1 MTNATG
7 ARMSSSARG
16 IGRSVLLRGRRRD
29 LGRRRPCAHRLA
41 EHPAVVPAL
50 LASVAAVLTSV
61 HAAIDAVRDDGGGS
75 DDGRGPRDRPADYAS
90 SPDTGWPKRHLRL
103 LP

>member
-1 MTNATG
+1 MLSSG
-7 ARMSSSARG
+7 AV
-16 IGRSVLLRGRRRD
+16 SVAQWCCEAGVAIFGDAD
-29 LGRRRPCAHRLA
+29 LAGMRLA
-41 EHPAVVPAL
+41 EHPAVVPPL

-61 HAAIDAVRDDGGGS
+61 HAAIDAVRDDSGGS

-90 SPDTGWPKRHLRL
+90 SPYTGWPKRHLRL